1 MPKFKFIESLDAN
14 GNVRPDTIEA
24 PFTAKLIAFNMLD
37 GAPKTYKSK
46 STGSDYHIAIMEY
59 VNASDEVVTSNAR
72 VHAGNYM
79 SKDGEVRMTTGSSY
93 NSTVYLTKGQPV
105 FMVMSHLQGVGFRN
119 ESSDFGADPWA
130 SVATVEAELEES
142 RD

>member
-1 MPKFKFIESLDAN
+1 MPKFKFDESLDKA

-24 PFTAKLIAFNMLD
+24 LFTAKLIAFNMLE
-37 GAPKTYKSK
+37 GAPKTYQSK
-46 STGSDYHIAIMEY
+46 STGSDYHIAIIEY

-72 VHAGNYM
+72 VHAGSYM
-79 SKDGEVRMTTGSSY
+79 SKEGELRMSTGSSY
-93 NSTVYLTKGQPV
+93 NTTVYLTKGQPV

-119 ESSDFGADPWA
+119 EASDFGADPWA
-130 SVATVEAELEES
+130 SLTTVEVELEEK